1 MINTDFSK
9 DYKLLA
15 KEICVGIANMAGTS
29 EAVNSIIV
37 KDSRL
42 CSLIL
47 DLDKVFKDNNV
58 FLILYR

>member
-1 MINTDFSK
+1 MNNTDFSK
-9 DYKLLA
+9 DYKPLA
-15 KEICVGIANMAGTS
+15 KEICAGIANMTGTT

-58 FLILYR
+58 FPYLI

>member
-1 MINTDFSK
+1 MNNTDFSK
-9 DYKLLA
+9 DYKPLA
-15 KEICVGIANMAGTS
+15 KEICAGIANMTGTT

-58 FLILYR
+58 FLYFI

>member
-9 DYKLLA
+9 DYKPLA
-15 KEICVGIANMAGTS
+15 KEICVGIANMTGTS
-29 EAVNSIIV
+29 EGVNSIIV

-47 DLDKVFKDNNV
+47 DLDNVFKDNNV
-58 FLILYR
+58 FPYLI